1 MKLKHGVTDLDLYMD
16 PRLKEKMDL
25 MVKRSTG
32 KKKMDNLIVIDGD
45 EGIGKSTLSVYLAYY
60 YASKSERTFS
70 VDNIFFD
77 VNKLIQFAQTTEDQ
91 IIIWDEAALGGLS
104 IEHSK
109 QHQINLTK
117 LLMTA
122 RKKRHLWIFNIP
134 KFFKLNE
141 YILVDRAI
149 ALIHVYARRQLEAGR
164 FCYYKK
170 KAKEKL
176 FYHRIRTRQREYYKY
191 MSFWGTF
198 PNCLTKIIDEDK
210 YEAMK
215 DEAIASI
222 GKEEKKNRYER
233 RIYEMMKYMIDSG
246 LTHKKIAEITGVPR
260 RTVTD
265 WVGKAHIEGDVPFW
279 ADGGGRD
286 SLKEGETWQS

>member
-1 MKLKHGVTDLDLYMD
+1 MMEFPMD
-16 PRLKEKMDL
+16 KRLKEKMDL
-25 MVKRSTG
+25 MINRSTG
-32 KKKMDNLIVIDGD
+32 KKHMDNLIVIDGD
-45 EGIGKSTLSVYLAYY
+45 EGIGKSTLSVYLANY
-60 YASKSERTFS
+60 YASKTGRPFS

-77 VNKLIQFAQTTEDQ
+77 IHKLIKFAQTTEDQ

-104 IEHSK
+104 TEHAK
-109 QHQINLTK
+109 QHQVNLTK

-122 RKKRHLWIFNIP
+122 RKKRHFWIFNIP

-149 ALIHVYARRQLEAGR
+149 ALIHVYARREIHAGR

-170 KAKEKL
+170 KAKERL
-176 FYHRIRTRQREYYKY
+176 FYDRIRTRQRNYYKY

-198 PNCLTKIIDEDK
+198 PNCLTKIIDETEYDRK
-210 YEAMK
+210 K

-222 GKEEKKNRYER
+222 GNEVKKNPWER
-233 RIYEMMKYMIDSG
+233 KLLRIIEFMLDTG
-246 LTHKKIAEITGVPR
+246 RTHKEIGELTGIPR

-265 WVGKAHIEGDVPFW
+265 YANRAAIQAPAPFW
-279 ADGGGRD
+279 AAGGRRV
-286 SLKEGETWQS
+286 